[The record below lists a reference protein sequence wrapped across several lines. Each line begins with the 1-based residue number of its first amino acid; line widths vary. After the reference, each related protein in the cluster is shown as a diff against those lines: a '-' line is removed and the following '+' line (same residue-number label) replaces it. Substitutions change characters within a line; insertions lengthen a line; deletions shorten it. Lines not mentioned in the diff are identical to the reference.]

1 MFPSEKEERKKRE
14 TQEVILWGKQS
25 RDAREKEEQECDTGG
40 RAGGRRLRYSNCR
53 DEQTEQAR

>member
-40 RAGGRRLRYSNCR
+40 RAGGRRLR
-53 DEQTEQAR
+53 